1 MIKQLFKYLINT
13 LLDQKCK
20 VCGATLEHDEFGI
33 CHECEKGDL
42 FFHPKLHIRG
52 NILEERLYGLT
63 KFETAEALMPY
74 SDVAQT
80 LVHDLKYYNS
90 RNIAQLFG
98 RKISEYI
105 ITNNLYSHIDYIIP
119 VPLHTNRIKQRGYNQ
134 SELIAN
140 KIAECLGTI
149 VNSTNLYRAYDN
161 PSQTHKSFTE
171 RQQNV
176 KGIFALHDSNMFSD
190 KTILLVDDVFTTGST
205 IIDCCRA
212 LNQSPN
218 IKIHIFTAT
227 VAHIY

>member
-1 MIKQLFKYLINT
+1 MDLLNLKQ
-13 LLDQKCK
+13 
-20 VCGATLEHDEFGI
+20 
-33 CHECEKGDL
+33 
-42 FFHPKLHIRG
+42 PK
-52 NILEERLYGLT
+52 
-63 KFETAEALMPY
+63 P
-74 SDVAQT
+74 
-80 LVHDLKYYNS
+80 YNS

-98 RKISEYI
+98 RKISEHI

-140 KIAECLGTI
+140 KIAECLGST

-176 KGIFALHDSNMFSD
+176 KGIFALHDSTMFSN
-190 KTILLVDDVFTTGST
+190 KTVLLVDDVFTTGST